1 MNLDLSSLDEEVRL
15 SKPSFL
21 DTVYYL
27 FWEKGITYNEFNDLP
42 LPYIFSILRT
52 FNYVKEEEQKAIKK
66 ARKR

>member
-27 FWEKGITYNEFNDLP
+27 FWEKGISYSEFNDLP

>member
-27 FWEKGITYNEFNDLP
+27 FWEKGIPYSEFNDLP